1 MMEKMLNP
9 IQDTKALIQSVIAF
23 LQKTPWRAIYIDRL
37 EMLKERCEQPC
48 ELAVVGRVKAGKSSF
63 LNALLGEDLAM
74 VGTAE
79 TTATINYF
87 RYGHPLDAL
96 HPVKVIWEDGHEEW
110 QTKDFLDALQGN
122 TSEILQRA
130 KKIVRLEY
138 FVDNP
143 ILHDITL
150 VDTPGTGAL
159 VSEHEDRTQDYLFG
173 EREALRKKHNDQS
186 IALKERADA
195 VVVIT
200 ERVPT
205 SQTDRLVE
213 NLSADTSAVN
223 ALGVMTKIDLEEST
237 TAEDWT
243 RRGQE
248 YSKMLRH
255 QLSAVIPVSAGVFH
269 AVSRLSKDGTLSRL
283 KDLLGR
289 IPDEQF
295 DELLADSNLF
305 LSQGEDECALF
316 DSYGLSCELRK
327 EMVGGMDY
335 MVFLRVAKELMRCSI
350 QEASE
355 RLVAYSGMESLKEL
369 LDRQFF
375 SRSRIIRC
383 ASVARQVH
391 AILDEIS
398 NHHLYGV
405 RVESRNRKAY
415 LRLVEDADADK
426 EMKKSLADFISRMIC
441 TEEQYKQYEKDV
453 STMLRRTEALQQSFF
468 VTDNR
473 SEALIL
479 LERKHACFRETEIEE
494 LERLFGKYPDSDQRK
509 EKSYCNKRWNFWNAR
524 RQQVSDVEVKRIA
537 ELAMDIYGTLL

>member
-1 MMEKMLNP
+1 MEKMLNP

-122 TSEILQRA
+122 TSEVLQRA

-159 VSEHEDRTQDYLFG
+159 VSEHENRTQDYLFG

-186 IALKERADA
+186 ITLKEKADA

-237 TAEDWT
+237 STADWI
-243 RRGQE
+243 RRGQD

-255 QLSAVIPVSAGVFH
+255 QLSAVVPVSAGVYH
-269 AVSRLSKDGTLSRL
+269 AVLRLNKEGTLPKM
-283 KDLLGR
+283 KDLLGH

-295 DELLADSNLF
+295 DELIADSNLF
-305 LSQGEDECALF
+305 LSQGDDECALF
-316 DSYGLSCELRK
+316 NMYGLSYEIRRK
-327 EMVGGMDY
+327 MVGGLDY
-335 MVFLRVAKELMRCSI
+335 MVFLRIARELKHCSV

-355 RLVAYSGMESLKEL
+355 HLIAYSGMENLKEL

-391 AILDEIS
+391 AILEEIS
-398 NHHLYGV
+398 NHHLYEV
-405 RVESRNRKAY
+405 RVESAHRKAY
-415 LRLVEDADADK
+415 LRLVEDSSADS
-426 EMKKSLADFISRMIC
+426 EIKKSLADFICRMTC
-441 TEEQYKQYEKDV
+441 TEEQYKRYEEGV
-453 STMLRRTEALQQSFF
+453 TQMLRRTEALQQSFY
-468 VTDNR
+468 VTDTR

-479 LERKHACFRETEIEE
+479 LERKHGCFRETEVYE
-494 LERLFGKYPDSDQRK
+494 LEHLFGKYPESKKRPDK
-509 EKSYCNKRWNFWNAR
+509 AYCRKRWNFWNAR
-524 RQQVSDVEVKRIA
+524 RQQVSDGEVKRIA